1 MPRPPVEL
9 RRIED
14 EERRRALAHRRLA
27 WERRRRIALWVGA
40 GLIAAAALISLVRLA
55 SFPIG

>member
-1 MPRPPVEL
+1 MLRPPSEL

-27 WERRRRIALWVGA
+27 WERRRRVAFWIAGGLGI
-40 GLIAAAALISLVRLA
+40 LIAVGCLIRLVGL
-55 SFPIG
+55 PIG

>member
-1 MPRPPVEL
+1 MPRPPAEM

-27 WERRRRIALWVGA
+27 WERRRRVVFWIAGGLGILVTVGC
-40 GLIAAAALISLVRLA
+40 LIRLVGV
-55 SFPIG
+55 PVG